1 MAQAATA
8 GGLGMTELHHLTIA
22 EAARRIATRDLSPV
36 ELTRAVLDRIHA
48 TDGVLHAYIAVTAE
62 AAMAA
67 ARQAE
72 AEIMQGGPKSPL
84 HGVPYALK
92 DIYDTAGLATT
103 GHSARCRDRV
113 PAEDA
118 HSVTK
123 LREAGGVLLGKLSTH
138 EFATGGPS
146 WDLPWPPA
154 RNPWDISRFPGG
166 SSSGSGAAVAAG
178 LAPGAMGS
186 DTGGSIRLPAAF
198 CGTAGIKPTYGRV
211 SKRGVLPLSFT
222 LDNAGPLAWTV
233 EDCAILTQIVAG
245 HDPRDPASADVPVPD
260 YRAGLGA
267 GIKGMR
273 IGLVRHWY
281 ETDRRASDEAIAAM
295 DAAVAVLRGL
305 GAEVVEVTLRPL
317 AEYQACM
324 RITGLVESF
333 AVHADWLRTRPQDYG
348 EVFRYRIMP
357 GALVSGTD
365 YVQAQRLQRILAQG
379 MLDALGAVDALLT
392 SSTWGEAP
400 VMATMRAEANFA
412 APPLTNPWNVAQL
425 PALSLCNGFSAAGL
439 PLSMQIAG
447 RPFDEATVFRIGH
460 AYEQATPWRARRPV
474 VPAAPI
480 DDRPVDQAAPLPA
493 ESARATYGALA
504 GLAALGLE
512 PRQFAQLCEAFP
524 HVEGMSGT
532 LPRDLPFWAEPA
544 NSVSFVGE

>member
-1 MAQAATA
+1 MTA
-8 GGLGMTELHHLTIA
+8 LHEMGIA

-36 ELTRAVLDRIHA
+36 ELTRAVLDRIAA

-62 AAMAA
+62 RAMAE

-72 AEIMQGGPKSPL
+72 AEIMKDGPRSPL

-92 DIYDTAGLATT
+92 DIYDTAGIATT
-103 GHSARCRDRV
+103 GHSARCRGRV

-118 HSVTK
+118 HSAAR
-123 LREAGGVLLGKLSTH
+123 LRAAGGVLLGKLATH

-154 RNPWDISRFPGG
+154 RNPWDAARFPGG
-166 SSSGSGAAVAAG
+166 SSSGAGAAVAAG

-198 CGTAGIKPTYGRV
+198 CGTAGIKPTYGRI

-233 EDCAILTQIVAG
+233 EDCAILTGITAG
-245 HDPRDPASADVPVPD
+245 HDPLDPASAEVPVPD
-260 YRAGLGA
+260 YRAALDAGVKGL
-267 GIKGMR
+267 R

-281 ETDRRASDEAIAAM
+281 EADRRASDEAIAAM
-295 DAAVAVLRGL
+295 DAAVDVLRGL
-305 GAEVVEVTLRPL
+305 GAEVREVALRPL

-324 RITGLVESF
+324 RVTALVESF
-333 AVHADWLRTRPQDYG
+333 AIHADWLRSRPQDYG
-348 EVFRYRIMP
+348 EVFRYRILP

-379 MLDALGAVDALLT
+379 MLDALRDVDALVT

-400 VMATMRAEANFA
+400 VMAEMRAEANFA
-412 APPLTNPWNVAQL
+412 APPLTNPWNVAQI
-425 PALSLCNGFSAAGL
+425 PALSLCNGFSRAGL
-439 PLSMQIAG
+439 PLSMQVAG
-447 RPFDEATVFRIGH
+447 QPFDEATVFRIGH
-460 AYEQATPWRARRPV
+460 AYERATPWRARRPV
-474 VPAAPI
+474 MPATPI
-480 DDRPVDQAAPLPA
+480 DDTPVDQAAPPPA
-493 ESARATYGALA
+493 AEVAARFAALA
-504 GLAALGLE
+504 GLAGIA
-512 PRQFAQLCEAFP
+512 PDARQFAQLCEALP
-524 HVEGMSGT
+524 HVEAMAAA
-532 LPRDLPFWAEPA
+532 LPRDLPFWAELA
-544 NSVSFVGE
+544 NSVSLAGERA